1 MKKILNDLVIQARAN
16 SRLRIG
22 LWLIVAITWGYGL
35 LELEQYNSN
44 LEKTANTIGQRLARA
59 EAQSKE
65 REWLERQEQARK
77 RLYDYEALLWAGQT
91 QNLAL
96 AAVQNRLVDVMAMV
110 GSIQPQI
117 SAEIVDVKSPP
128 PRADSDSAPKLPAD
142 IGLIRAK
149 ISFNFA
155 PGAYYRFLSTL
166 YQTPQNL
173 VIESAFIR
181 GMPTPRAELTILA
194 YYKLTAAPKGAT
206 EKK

>member
-1 MKKILNDLVIQARAN
+1 MKKILNDLVIQVRAN
-16 SRLRIG
+16 GRLRIG
-22 LWLIVAITWGYGL
+22 LWLIVAIIWGYGL
-35 LELEQYNSN
+35 LELEQYNNN

-59 EAQSKE
+59 EAQNKE
-65 REWLERQEQARK
+65 RDWLERQEQARK
-77 RLYDYEALLWAGQT
+77 RLYDYEALLWVGQT

-110 GSIQPQI
+110 GSTQPQI
-117 SAEIVDVKSPP
+117 TAEIVDIKSE
-128 PRADSDSAPKLPAD
+128 APKTGNDVAPKPPTD

-155 PGAYYRFLSTL
+155 PGAYYRFLSAL

-194 YYKLTAAPKGAT
+194 YYKVTATPKGTT